1 VGADDTFAG
10 GKLFGSQPN
19 QYDHGVGAFNSV
31 FYSGPIPNNT
41 ITFTV
46 ETSTPGDAYNFVDV
60 GLGNISYD
68 PVPETIPLAVGLG
81 TVVLGLVAVGRVRR
95 TA

>member
-1 VGADDTFAG
+1 
-10 GKLFGSQPN
+10 
-19 QYDHGVGAFNSV
+19 V

-46 ETSTPGDAYNFVDV
+46 ETSTPDYPYNFADV
-60 GLGNISYD
+60 GLGGISYD
-68 PVPETIPLAVGLG
+68 PVPETSPLAIGLG
-81 TVVLGLVAVGRVRR
+81 AVAIGSFLMVRRIRR